1 MIVKRGLGRQHTTF
15 MPCKNAACSN
25 EGFLRL
31 DKANG
36 IFAAYFK
43 LRGCDTQIYFPV
55 VIVSIRHDLPSDMSS
70 IFFDL
75 F

>member
-43 LRGCDTQIYFPV
+43 LRGCDTQIYF
-55 VIVSIRHDLPSDMSS
+55 RWL
-70 IFFDL
+70 L
-75 F
+75 FLFGMICPLI